1 MIVNKGSEWRKWDLH
16 LHTPYT
22 FINSYSCSDEEFI
35 EKLLEE
41 EISIIGLTNY
51 FKFKD
56 EEYSLMDKLRK
67 KGIQVF
73 LNLEVRLDYQN
84 KEDDCLDLHIIFSDD
99 ITKTDIDKL
108 VHNVKANVQGTD
120 KKLIDLETSDDFK
133 FAVVNFDNLQEQ
145 LNDDSL
151 NLKGKYLLGFL
162 SRGKGNG
169 RTSSS
174 YEKLAQK
181 TDILIHSSDN
191 ENNIEQDRI
200 FWLTYNKT
208 VIQSSDAHSLD
219 TIGNKYTWIKAN
231 PTFEGLKQVIYEPK
245 HRVAIQKNKPNEAL
259 HKLEKIELSFDKN
272 LKWDND
278 KFCFA
283 GFNKA
288 ITLSPHLTCIIG
300 GRGSGKSTLL
310 NLIAQKIGKEET
322 DFFKDLKV
330 NTSDYIK
337 FEPEFVENIE
347 FLAQNTIESFATDS
361 KKFTQAIFERIDKSA
376 NGELVTIEDDISN
389 ELKIYDEQ
397 IFMLKNRDN
406 IDKKLKEQS
415 ENLVKYKNI
424 IKTFKDKE
432 YTDNKKMLQGVQKKI
447 IEIESSRERYKEL
460 FIKIKEIY
468 SLEKVTEKNK
478 YDKYFNDLLSNLN
491 TLYEKYKKY
500 DYTEIKKELEQYK
513 KDKNEYIHKIE
524 KYLNAKGLSE
534 ENVKDA
540 QQASLNI
547 EKIENEIK
555 KLNQDKKLIKDKLKS
570 FSFIGLDSKINNF
583 KTTIEEELKKINLKF
598 ENISKENNLD
608 VKAIKVEYKLNEDI
622 FDNIFEELTQILEIN
637 PKISLFRK
645 AFKDYLQNDI
655 DINDVLNISESSE
668 FINKITDRKTQ
679 AYQVLLEIFN
689 IKTNFDI
696 YKLIIQKHKRDIKN
710 NKLLKVYYDNKTL
723 NNSSFGQK
731 CTTAIVILLSLG
743 NTPIIIDEPEAHLDS
758 SLIANYLVELIK
770 EQKQHR
776 QIIFAT
782 HNANFVLNADAELV
796 VKLQNDSGVTSI
808 NSFPIED
815 LVYRKDLLRLEGGAE
830 AFKKREKKYNISSFK

>member
-1 MIVNKGSEWRKWDLH
+1 MSLNKGSEWRKWDLH
-16 LHTPYT
+16 LHTPSSYDYKNKSIT
-22 FINSYSCSDEEFI
+22 NQEIVNKLIENNIAVVAITDHHIIDINRIKELQSLGKDKVTILPGIEFLSDARGKQPIHFIGIFSEDCNLEHVWGQI
-35 EKLLEE
+35 ENKTKINEVKGRDINVNEVYCNLEE
-41 EISIIGLTNY
+41 SISLIHKLGGIVTIHAGEKHSSIENITH
-51 FKFKD
+51 
-56 EEYSLMDKLRK
+56 SLEH
-67 KGIQVF
+67 G
-73 LNLEVRLDYQN
+73 
-84 KEDDCLDLHIIFSDD
+84 
-99 ITKTDIDKL
+99 
-108 VHNVKANVQGTD
+108 
-120 KKLIDLETSDDFK
+120 
-133 FAVVNFDNLQEQ
+133 
-145 LNDDSL
+145 
-151 NLKGKYLLGFL
+151 
-162 SRGKGNG
+162 
-169 RTSSS
+169 
-174 YEKLAQK
+174 LAQK
-181 TDILIHSSDN
+181 TDIANKVDFYELGKVSDQDGYNKIVFPSIKKYIPMILCSDN
-191 ENNIEQDRI
+191 HNI
-200 FWLTYNKT
+200 
-208 VIQSSDAHSLD
+208 
-219 TIGNKYTWIKAN
+219 NKYELKENCWIKAN

-283 GFNKA
+283 GFNKV

-310 NLIAQKIGKEET
+310 NLIAQKIEKEET

-376 NGELVTIEDDISN
+376 NGKLVNIENDISN

-432 YTDNKKMLQGVQKKI
+432 YTDNKDKLQKVQKKI

-460 FIKIKEIY
+460 FLKIKEIY

-500 DYTEIKKELEQYK
+500 DYIEIKKELEQYK
-513 KDKNEYIHKIE
+513 KDKNEYIQKID

-598 ENISKENNLD
+598 ENISKENTLD

-645 AFKDYLQNDI
+645 AFKDYLQNNI

-696 YKLIIQKHKRDIKN
+696 YKLIIQKHKRDMKN
-710 NKLLKVYYDNKTL
+710 NKFLKVYYDNKTL

-782 HNANFVLNADAELV
+782 HNANFVLNADAELII
-796 VKLQNDSGVTSI
+796 KLQNDSGVTSI
-808 NSFPIED
+808 SSFPIED
-815 LVYRKDLLRLEGGAE
+815 LAYREDLLRLEGGAE